1 MPHRPLLRLHA
12 CVNEFFDVPGV
23 LNCGFSDQTESTTG
37 LNRHTHDGYEL
48 TYVSRGEVTWVLDG
62 EPREL
67 RLLGGCA
74 ALTQPGVPHR
84 GKWNAI
90 APSRLFWL
98 IFDPR
103 QFHRPGSRF
112 TALSRAGAAAADTA
126 FRKAG
131 NRVWQAGAP
140 LRQAFEE
147 CRDALERLNRPEP
160 SSPLDLDAAKLVLSR
175 LLLVAAEALRD
186 SRPAPVA
193 GRLPGDAADFIM
205 ANLSHHLTVTAV
217 ARHLGVSRATLTQA
231 FRNGAGISPGDYLR
245 RARCNQAMEWLAGRR
260 RSISEIAFQLAF
272 PSAQYFA
279 TVFRRY
285 TGMTP
290 GQYRRQSGKNEE
302 QK

>member
-1 MPHRPLLRLHA
+1 MKPGKSLRLHA
-12 CVNEFFDVPGV
+12 CVNQFYGVPGV
-23 LNCGFSDQTESTTG
+23 FNCGFSDLKESAELG
-37 LNRHTHDGYEL
+37 SHTHDGYEL

-74 ALTQPGVPHR
+74 ALTQPGVPHH

-103 QFHRPGSRF
+103 QFHRSGSHF
-112 TALSRAGAAAADTA
+112 TALSQAGAAAADAA
-126 FRKAG
+126 FKEAG
-131 NRVWQAGAP
+131 NYVWNAAPP

-147 CRDALERLNRPEP
+147 CRLALERLDRPKP
-160 SSPLDLDAAKLVLSR
+160 PSPLDLDYAKLVMSR
-175 LLLVAAEALRD
+175 LILTAAEALR
-186 SRPAPVA
+186 APQPPPLA

-205 ANLSHHLTVTAV
+205 ANLARHLTVTAV

-231 FRNGAGISPGDYLR
+231 FREGAGISPGDYLR
-245 RARCNQAMEWLAGRR
+245 RARCSQAMEWLAGRR

-290 GQYRRQSGKNEE
+290 GQYRRQCEKSKE
-302 QK
+302 

>member
-1 MPHRPLLRLHA
+1 MKSDKGLRLHA
-12 CVNEFFDVPGV
+12 CVNQFYGVPGV
-23 LNCGFSDQTESTTG
+23 FNCGFSDLKESAG
-37 LNRHTHDGYEL
+37 LERHAHDGYEL
-48 TYVSRGEVTWVLDG
+48 TYISRGEVAWVLDR

-74 ALTQPGVPHR
+74 ALTQPGVPHH
-84 GKWNAI
+84 GKWNAV

-112 TALSRAGAAAADTA
+112 TALSRAGAAAADAA
-126 FRKAG
+126 FRQAG
-131 NRVWQAGAP
+131 NRVWKAGAP

-147 CRDALERLNRPEP
+147 CRDALQRLNRSETP
-160 SSPLDLDAAKLVLSR
+160 SPLDLDGAKLILSR
-175 LLLVAAEALRD
+175 LILAAAEALRD

-205 ANLSHHLTVTAV
+205 ANLARHLTVTAV

-231 FRNGAGISPGDYLR
+231 FRDGAGISPGDYLR
-245 RARCNQAMEWLAGRR
+245 RTRCNQAMDWLADRR

-290 GQYRRQSGKNEE
+290 GQYRRQCG
-302 QK
+302 